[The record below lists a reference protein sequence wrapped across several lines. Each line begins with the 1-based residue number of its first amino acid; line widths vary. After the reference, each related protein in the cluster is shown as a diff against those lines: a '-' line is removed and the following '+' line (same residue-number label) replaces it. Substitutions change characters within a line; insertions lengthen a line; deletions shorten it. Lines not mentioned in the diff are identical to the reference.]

1 MMREVHILSVQD
13 ESEIRSLR
21 LDDFSRFKEKVI
33 MIKTLE
39 SLVLETDKALL
50 KTIVRDTGAKMTTK
64 NLKNALQ
71 SIVDQ
76 AIKRVTT

>member
-1 MMREVHILSVQD
+1 MMREAYLLSAPK
-13 ESEIRSLR
+13 ESEIRPLQ

-39 SLVLETDKALL
+39 SLVQETDKAFL
-50 KTIVRDTGAKMTTK
+50 KTIVQDAGETMTTK

-71 SIVDQ
+71 LIVDQ
-76 AIKRVTT
+76 AIKRVSI

>member
-1 MMREVHILSVQD
+1 MMREAHILSVQD
-13 ESEIRSLR
+13 ESEIRPLR

-39 SLVLETDKALL
+39 SLVLETDKSLL

>member
-1 MMREVHILSVQD
+1 MKEAHILSAD
-13 ESEIRSLR
+13 DAREIQPLQ

-33 MIKTLE
+33 MIKALE
-39 SLVLETDKALL
+39 GLVSDTDKALL
-50 KTIVRDTGAKMTTK
+50 KTIVRDAGAKMTTK

-76 AIKRVTT
+76 AIKRAAI

>member
-1 MMREVHILSVQD
+1 MMREAHILSVQD
-13 ESEIRSLR
+13 ESEIRPLR

-39 SLVLETDKALL
+39 SLVLETDKAFL
-50 KTIVRDTGAKMTTK
+50 KTIVRDAGAKMTTK

-76 AIKRVTT
+76 AIKRVAT

>member
-1 MMREVHILSVQD
+1 MIRETHLFSVVE
-13 ESEIRSLR
+13 ESEIRPLQ

-33 MIKTLE
+33 MIETLE
-39 SLVLETDKALL
+39 SLVRETDKAFL
-50 KTIVRDTGAKMTTK
+50 KTIVHDAGEKMTTK

-76 AIKRVTT
+76 AIKRVTI